1 MNALEWTSNVKARM
15 VGRHRA
21 LAVVMVGVS
30 CCLGVSFFVEDSYVP
45 LNQDFSKIL
54 VVFY

>member
-1 MNALEWTSNVKARM
+1 VNALEWTSNVKARM